1 MSGLE
6 RLSIEACQVGAV
18 FWEAI
23 AVLQLLGVARGLAL
37 VWVGILNSREME
49 AERLGS
55 VNSEV
60 AFNDA
65 LNSFIRS

>member
-23 AVLQLLGVARGLAL
+23 AVLQLLGVARGLVL
-37 VWVGILNSREME
+37 VWVGILNSGRWKQ
-49 AERLGS
+49 R
-55 VNSEV
+55 
-60 AFNDA
+60 DWIA
-65 LNSFIRS
+65 LTVRGCIEFIH